1 MASAIDLKRP
11 IAELAESVR
20 TGQMSALQLA
30 EASLARIA
38 ATDSYHTV
46 LELNS
51 AAVHEAEAVD
61 ARVKAGENLPIA
73 GIPFIA
79 KDNFLTVGTHT
90 SAASNILA
98 PFRAP
103 YEGPAIQRLRQA
115 GAVLV
120 AKANLDAFA
129 HGSSTENSDFGPT
142 KNPVNPAYVPGGSS
156 GGSAAAVALGQ
167 ACFAL
172 GTDTGGSIRLPA
184 SYCGVVGLKPT
195 YGLVPRTGV
204 VAMGS
209 STDVIG
215 PLTNHVSDT
224 GLVLDVLAGRD
235 PSDATSIERDV
246 QSYGVSTGDL
256 TGKKIGLIKEY
267 LSEGLDP
274 AIKQKLLSTV
284 AQLKARGAK
293 VDEVSLPATELALA
307 AYYILVPAEVSS
319 NLARYDG
326 VRFGHSSASATNLEE
341 TYRLSRE
348 EGFGP
353 EAKRRIIIGTYVLSS
368 GYYDAYYK
376 RAQKVRTKLVEE
388 FAAAFATH
396 DLLIG
401 PTAPTAAFA
410 LGSKSHDPLAMYLN
424 DVMTV
429 AVNLVG
435 VPAISLPLGMV
446 NGLPVGMQL
455 IAAQRAE
462 RDLLSAAVEVESII
476 GDWSAA

>member
-1 MASAIDLKRP
+1 MDLKRP
-11 IAELAESVR
+11 IAALAAEVR
-20 TGQMSALQLA
+20 AGKLTASDLVA
-30 EASLARIA
+30 ASLARIA
-38 ATDSYHTV
+38 ATDSFHTV
-46 LELNS
+46 LELNPQ
-51 AAVHEAEAVD
+51 AAHDAEIVD
-61 ARVKAGENLPIA
+61 ARVAAGEDLPLA

-79 KDNFLTVGTHT
+79 KDNFLTFDTHT
-90 SAASNILA
+90 TAASNILK

-103 YEGPAIQRLRQA
+103 YEGPAILRLKAA
-115 GAVLV
+115 GAILV

-142 KNPVNPAYVPGGSS
+142 KNPVDPTKVPGGSS

-167 ACFAL
+167 ACFAV

-195 YGLVPRTGV
+195 YGLIPRTGV

-215 PLTNHVSDT
+215 PLTNSVADSA
-224 GLVLDVLAGRD
+224 LVLDVLAGRD
-235 PSDATSIERDV
+235 ASDATSIERDTEAYV
-246 QSYGVSTGDL
+246 ATSGDL
-256 TGKKIGLIKEY
+256 TGTRIGLIKEY
-267 LSEGLDP
+267 LGAGLDTK
-274 AIKQKLLSTV
+274 IKDQIEAMVS
-284 AQLKARGAK
+284 QLEARGAK
-293 VDEVSLPATELALA
+293 VEEVSLPATELALA

-326 VRFGHSSASATNLEE
+326 VRFGHSSAGATDLEE

-348 EGFGP
+348 EGFGA

-376 RAQKVRTKLVEE
+376 RAQKVRTKLVGE
-388 FAAAFATH
+388 FSAAFDKY
-396 DLLIG
+396 DLLLG
-401 PTAPTAAFA
+401 PTAPTVAFD
-410 LGSKSHDPLAMYLN
+410 LGSKSQDPLAMYLN

-435 VPAISLPLGMV
+435 VPAISIPLGTV
-446 NGLPVGMQL
+446 DNLPVGLQL
-455 IAAQRAE
+455 IAPQRAE
-462 RDLLSAAVEVESII
+462 RNLLAAASAVETII
-476 GDWSAA
+476 GDWSAR